1 MEFTKVTQAQLE
13 EYERQYFDVL
23 DIPAVTG
30 VHRNASANIQA
41 ADAAGWFAESV
52 NGLAPRERLQVA
64 KDIDA
69 LYLEFTQLDPNG

>member
-1 MEFTKVTQAQLE
+1 MEFVKVTQSQLE

-23 DIPAVTG
+23 DVPELKG
-30 VHRNASANIQA
+30 VHRNATGNINA

-52 NGLAPRERLQVA
+52 NGLSPKERLQVA

-69 LYLEFTQLDPNG
+69 QYLEYTQIDPNG